1 MLTTSDAEKDLIDA
15 LRNGA
20 SGYLLK
26 DIEPDNLVVA
36 LRDVLKGETIVAPNL
51 VQILA
56 KFHQRRQRD

>member
-26 DIEPDNLVVA
+26 DMEPDNLV
-36 LRDVLKGETIVAPNL
+36 LSL
-51 VQILA
+51 
-56 KFHQRRQRD
+56 